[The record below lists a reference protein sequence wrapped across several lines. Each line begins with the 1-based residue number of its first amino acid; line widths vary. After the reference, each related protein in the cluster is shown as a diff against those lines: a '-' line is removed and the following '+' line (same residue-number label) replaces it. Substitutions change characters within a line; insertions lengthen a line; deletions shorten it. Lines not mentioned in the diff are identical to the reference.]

1 MSNQVRLFYF
11 FKSGRYAKFFDG
23 GKMENTENL
32 KTEIVTAIKN
42 ASDIKTLEEIRVSVL
57 GKKGK
62 ITELMKGLGALSVE
76 EKKEMGKTLNIL
88 KSEVEAAL
96 EAQKKVLEAQ
106 ELNRKL
112 AAEKIDVTLPIR
124 PENQGRIHP
133 VSKIYEEVVAIFG
146 EMGFEVAEGP
156 DIEDQFHNFNALNM
170 PANHPAR
177 QMQDTFYIPNPD
189 SDDFDDSYVVRTHTS
204 PVQIRTMEAK
214 RPPIRVIAPGRT
226 YRSDYDA
233 THTPM
238 FHQVEGLVID
248 KNITMAHLK
257 GCLYDFVKAFF
268 ELDEIP
274 VRYRPSYFPFT
285 EPSAEM
291 DIGCKKTKTEL
302 KIGAGTDWLEILG
315 CGMVHPRVL
324 EAGGIDPNEYQG
336 FAFGVGIDRL
346 AMLKYGIPDLRTF
359 FESDVRWLK
368 HYGFLPLDE
377 SSMTG
382 GLSNNGGMAR

>member
-1 MSNQVRLFYF
+1 
-11 FKSGRYAKFFDG
+11 
-23 GKMENTENL
+23 MENLEDL
-32 KTEIVTAIKN
+32 KNNVVKQIKN
-42 ASDIKTLEEIRVSVL
+42 AANLKELDDIRVAIM
-57 GKKGK
+57 GKKGQL
-62 ITELMKGLGALSVE
+62 TEMMKGLGALPLE
-76 EKKEMGKTLNIL
+76 EKIAMGKSLNVV
-88 KSEVEAAL
+88 KSEIEKNI
-96 EAQKKVLEAQ
+96 EEQKKLLEEKA
-106 ELNRKL
+106 LNEKL

-124 PENQGRIHP
+124 PETQGRIHP

-146 EMGFEVAEGP
+146 EMGFSVADGP

-177 QMQDTFYIPNPD
+177 QMQDTFYL
-189 SDDFDDSYVVRTHTS
+189 SDDPSKPFDMDTAYVARTQTS
-204 PVQIRTMEAK
+204 GIQIRTMEK
-214 RPPIRVIAPGRT
+214 QQPPIRIIAPGRT

-268 ELDEIP
+268 ELDELP

-291 DIGCKKTKTEL
+291 DIGCLKTKTEL
-302 KIGAGTDWLEILG
+302 KIGAGTDWMEILG
-315 CGMVHPRVL
+315 CGMVHPNVL
-324 EAGGIDPNEYQG
+324 RAGGIDPNEYQG
-336 FAFGVGIDRL
+336 FAFGMGIDRL

-368 HYGFLPLDE
+368 HYGFTPLDF

-382 GLSNNGGMAR
+382 GLSNNGGLAR

>member
-1 MSNQVRLFYF
+1 
-11 FKSGRYAKFFDG
+11 
-23 GKMENTENL
+23 MENMESL
-32 KTEIVTAIKN
+32 KTELLAEIN
-42 ASDIKTLEEIRVSVL
+42 AAGDLKTLEEARVAIT
-57 GKKGK
+57 GKKGRL
-62 ITELMKGLGALSVE
+62 TAMMKDLGALSIE
-76 EKKEMGKTLNIL
+76 EKKEMGKNLNIL
-88 KSEVEAAL
+88 KAEVEKALETRKGILEEAAL
-96 EAQKKVLEAQ
+96 NARLEKEKVD
-106 ELNRKL
+106 
-112 AAEKIDVTLPIR
+112 ITLPIR
-124 PENQGRIHP
+124 PEVQGRIHP

-146 EMGFEVAEGP
+146 QMGFSVAEGP

-170 PANHPAR
+170 PANHPAH
-177 QMQDTFYIPNPD
+177 QMQDTFYIPNPE
-189 SDDFDDSYVVRTHTS
+189 SDDFDDSFVVRTHTS
-204 PVQIRTMEAK
+204 PVQIRTMEK
-214 RPPIRVIAPGRT
+214 QQPPIRIIAPGRT

-248 KNITMAHLK
+248 KDITMAHLK

-291 DIGCKKTKTEL
+291 DIGCLKTKTEL
-302 KIGAGTDWLEILG
+302 KIGAGDDWLEILG
-315 CGMVHPRVL
+315 CGMVHPNVL
-324 EAGGIDPNEYQG
+324 RAGGIDPDVYQG

-368 HYGFLPLDE
+368 HYGFTPLDE

-382 GLSNNGGMAR
+382 GLSNNGGAGR

>member
-1 MSNQVRLFYF
+1 
-11 FKSGRYAKFFDG
+11 
-23 GKMENTENL
+23 MENLESL
-32 KTEIVTAIKN
+32 KAEILAAIAQAQDLK
-42 ASDIKTLEEIRVSVL
+42 AWDEARVAAL

-62 ITELMKGLGALSVE
+62 VTELMKGMGALPVE
-76 EKKEMGKTLNIL
+76 QKIEIGKKLNVLKAEIEQALEHRRNELAEKEMN
-88 KSEVEAAL
+88 E
-96 EAQKKVLEAQ
+96 
-106 ELNRKL
+106 KL
-112 AAEKIDVTLPIR
+112 AKETIDVTLPIR
-124 PENQGRIHP
+124 DEAQGRIHP

-177 QMQDTFYIPNPD
+177 QMQDTFYIPNKN

-204 PVQIRTMEAK
+204 PVQIRTMESK
-214 RPPIRVIAPGRT
+214 KPPIRIIAPGRT

-291 DIGCKKTKTEL
+291 DIGCLKTKSEL

-315 CGMVHPRVL
+315 CGMVHPNVL
-324 EAGGIDPNEYQG
+324 RAGGIDPDEYQG
-336 FAFGVGIDRL
+336 FAFGMGIDRL

-368 HYGFLPLDE
+368 HYGFNPLDF

-382 GLSNNGGMAR
+382 GLSNNGGSAR

>member
-1 MSNQVRLFYF
+1 MRK
-11 FKSGRYAKFFDG
+11 FKT
-23 GKMENTENL
+23 MEDLESL
-32 KTEIVTAIKN
+32 KTKILQNIQAAADLK
-42 ASDIKTLEEIRVSVL
+42 SLEEVKVAAM
-57 GKKGK
+57 GKKGAV
-62 ITELMKGLGALSVE
+62 TEMMKGLGALAAE
-76 EKKEMGKTLNIL
+76 QR
-88 KSEVEAAL
+88 VEAG
-96 EAQKKVLEAQ
+96 KKLNVLKNEIEQAISMRREVLEAE
-106 ELNRKL
+106 ELNKKL
-112 AAEKIDVTLPIR
+112 ATETVDITLPVR
-124 PENQGRIHP
+124 PEIQGRIHP

-146 EMGFEVAEGP
+146 QMGFDVADGP

-170 PANHPAR
+170 PPNHPAR
-177 QMQDTFYIPNPD
+177 QMQDTFYLPHDANEP
-189 SDDFDDSYVVRTHTS
+189 FDMDKSYVIRTHTS
-204 PVQIRTMEAK
+204 GMQIRTMESK
-214 RPPIRVIAPGRT
+214 KPPIRIIAPGRT

-248 KNITMAHLK
+248 KTTTMAHLK

-291 DIGCKKTKTEL
+291 DIGCLKTKTEL
-302 KIGAGTDWLEILG
+302 KIGAGNDWLEILG
-315 CGMVHPRVL
+315 CGMVHPNVL
-324 EAGGIDPNEYQG
+324 KAGGIDPDEYQG
-336 FAFGVGIDRL
+336 FAFGVGLDRL

-368 HYGFLPLDE
+368 NYGFSPLDF

-382 GLSNNGGMAR
+382 GLSNNGGLIR

>member
-1 MSNQVRLFYF
+1 
-11 FKSGRYAKFFDG
+11 
-23 GKMENTENL
+23 MEDLESL
-32 KTEIVTAIKN
+32 KTQILQNIAAAADLKSLDEV
-42 ASDIKTLEEIRVSVL
+42 RVAAM
-57 GKKGK
+57 GKKGAV
-62 ITELMKGLGALSVE
+62 TEMMKGLGALPQE
-76 EKKEMGKTLNIL
+76 QKIEAGKKLNVLKNEIEQAVANRREIL
-88 KSEVEAAL
+88 ENEV
-96 EAQKKVLEAQ
+96 
-106 ELNRKL
+106 LNQKL
-112 AAEKIDVTLPIR
+112 ATEIVDVTLPIR
-124 PENQGRIHP
+124 PEIQGRVHP

-146 EMGFEVAEGP
+146 QMGFDVAEGP

-170 PANHPAR
+170 PPNHPAR
-177 QMQDTFYIPNPD
+177 QMQDTFYLPHDANEP
-189 SDDFDDSYVVRTHTS
+189 FDMDKSYVIRTHTS
-204 PVQIRTMEAK
+204 GMQIRTMENK
-214 RPPIRVIAPGRT
+214 KPPIRIIAPGRT

-248 KNITMAHLK
+248 KTTTMAHLK

-291 DIGCKKTKTEL
+291 DIGCLKSKTEL
-302 KIGAGTDWLEILG
+302 KVGAGSDWLEILG
-315 CGMVHPRVL
+315 CGMVHPNVL
-324 EAGGIDPNEYQG
+324 KAGGIDPNEYQG
-336 FAFGVGIDRL
+336 FAFGVGLDRL

-368 HYGFLPLDE
+368 NYGFAPLDF

-382 GLSNNGGMAR
+382 GLSNNGGQTR

>member
-1 MSNQVRLFYF
+1 MVDTTQLKNELLENVSAAQNMKALEDVRV
-11 FKSGRYAKFFDG
+11 A
-23 GKMENTENL
+23 
-32 KTEIVTAIKN
+32 A
-42 ASDIKTLEEIRVSVL
+42 L

-62 ITELMKGLGALSVE
+62 ITELMKSLSLLSVE
-76 EKKEMGKTLNIL
+76 EKKEMGKQLNIL
-88 KSEVEAAL
+88 KTEIEAAL
-96 EAQKKVLEAQ
+96 EKQKSVLEEK
-106 ELNRKL
+106 ELNEKL
-112 AAEKIDVTLPIR
+112 AHEVIDVTLPIR
-124 PENQGRIHP
+124 PEIQGRIHP

-146 EMGFEVAEGP
+146 QMGFDVAEGP
-156 DIEDQFHNFNALNM
+156 DIEDQFHNFNALNT

-177 QMQDTFYIPNPD
+177 QMQDTFYIKNLE
-189 SDDFDDSYVVRTHTS
+189 SDDFDDSFVVRTQTS
-204 PVQIRTMEAK
+204 SVQIRTMEK
-214 RPPIRVIAPGRT
+214 QCPPIRIIAPGRT

-268 ELDEIP
+268 ELDELP

-291 DIGCKKTKTEL
+291 DIGCLKTKTEL
-302 KIGAGTDWLEILG
+302 KIGAGNDWLEILG
-315 CGMVHPRVL
+315 CGMVHPNVL
-324 EAGGIDPNEYQG
+324 KAGGIDPDEYQG
-336 FAFGVGIDRL
+336 FAFGMGLDRL

-368 HYGFLPLDE
+368 HYGFVPLDE

-382 GLSNNGGMAR
+382 GLSNNGGAQR

>member
-1 MSNQVRLFYF
+1 
-11 FKSGRYAKFFDG
+11 
-23 GKMENTENL
+23 MEDLESL
-32 KTEIVTAIKN
+32 KTQILQNVQAAADLKSLDEV
-42 ASDIKTLEEIRVSVL
+42 RVAAM
-57 GKKGK
+57 GKKGAV
-62 ITELMKGLGALSVE
+62 TEMMKGLGALPQE
-76 EKKEMGKTLNIL
+76 QKIEAGKKLNVLKNEIEQAVANRREIL
-88 KSEVEAAL
+88 ENEV
-96 EAQKKVLEAQ
+96 
-106 ELNRKL
+106 LNQKL
-112 AAEKIDVTLPIR
+112 ATEIVDVTLPIR
-124 PENQGRIHP
+124 PEIQGRVHP

-146 EMGFEVAEGP
+146 QMGFDVAEGP

-170 PANHPAR
+170 PPNHPAR
-177 QMQDTFYIPNPD
+177 QMQDTFYLPHDANEP
-189 SDDFDDSYVVRTHTS
+189 FDMDKSYVIRTHTS
-204 PVQIRTMEAK
+204 GMQIRTMENK
-214 RPPIRVIAPGRT
+214 KPPIRIIAPGRT

-248 KNITMAHLK
+248 KTTTMAHLK

-291 DIGCKKTKTEL
+291 DIGCLKTKTEL
-302 KIGAGTDWLEILG
+302 KVGAGSDWLEILG
-315 CGMVHPRVL
+315 CGMVHPNVL
-324 EAGGIDPNEYQG
+324 KAGGIDPDEYQG
-336 FAFGVGIDRL
+336 FAFGVGLDRL

-368 HYGFLPLDE
+368 NYGFAPLDF

-382 GLSNNGGMAR
+382 GLSNNGGQTR

>member
-1 MSNQVRLFYF
+1 
-11 FKSGRYAKFFDG
+11 
-23 GKMENTENL
+23 MENLEEL
-32 KTEIVTAIKN
+32 KTKLLADINA
-42 ASDIKTLEEIRVSVL
+42 ASDLKGLDELRVAVI
-57 GKKGK
+57 GKKGV
-62 ITELMKGLGALSVE
+62 ITDKMKTLGALPLEEKIAAGKLLNLLKSAVE
-76 EKKEMGKTLNIL
+76 EAIERKKQL
-88 KSEVEAAL
+88 L
-96 EAQKKVLEAQ
+96 ETE
-106 ELNRKL
+106 ELNRRL
-112 AAEKIDVTLPIR
+112 ATETIDVTLPVR
-124 PENQGRIHP
+124 PEIQGRIHP

-146 EMGFEVAEGP
+146 QMGFEVAEGP

-177 QMQDTFYIPNPD
+177 QMQDTFYIPNRE
-189 SDDFDDSYVVRTHTS
+189 SEDFDDSYVVRTHTS
-204 PVQIRTMEAK
+204 PVQIRTMENK
-214 RPPIRVIAPGRT
+214 KPPIRIIAPGRT

-248 KNITMAHLK
+248 KTTTMAHLK

-268 ELDEIP
+268 EIDDIK

-291 DIGCKKTKTEL
+291 DIGCRKSKEEL
-302 KIGAGTDWLEILG
+302 KIGEGDDWLEILG
-315 CGMVHPRVL
+315 CGMVHPKVL
-324 EAGGIDPNEYQG
+324 QAGGIDPEEYQG

-359 FESDVRWLK
+359 FESDLRWLK
-368 HYGFLPLDE
+368 HYGFVPLDE

-382 GLSNNGGMAR
+382 GLSNNGGLAR

>member
-1 MSNQVRLFYF
+1 
-11 FKSGRYAKFFDG
+11 
-23 GKMENTENL
+23 MEDLESL
-32 KTEIVTAIKN
+32 KTQILQNIAAAADLKSLDEV
-42 ASDIKTLEEIRVSVL
+42 RVAAM
-57 GKKGK
+57 GKKGAV
-62 ITELMKGLGALSVE
+62 TEMMKGLGALPQE
-76 EKKEMGKTLNIL
+76 QKIEAGKKLNVLKNEIEQAVANRREIL
-88 KSEVEAAL
+88 ENEV
-96 EAQKKVLEAQ
+96 
-106 ELNRKL
+106 LNQKL
-112 AAEKIDVTLPIR
+112 ATEIVDVTLPIR
-124 PENQGRIHP
+124 PEIQGRVHP

-146 EMGFEVAEGP
+146 QMGFDVAEGP

-170 PANHPAR
+170 PPNHPAR
-177 QMQDTFYIPNPD
+177 QMQDTFYLPHDANEP
-189 SDDFDDSYVVRTHTS
+189 FDMDKSYVIRTHTS
-204 PVQIRTMEAK
+204 GMQIRTMENK
-214 RPPIRVIAPGRT
+214 KPPIRIIAPGRT

-248 KNITMAHLK
+248 KTTTMAHLK

-291 DIGCKKTKTEL
+291 DIGCLKTKTEL
-302 KIGAGTDWLEILG
+302 KVGAGSDWLEILG
-315 CGMVHPRVL
+315 CGMVHPNVL
-324 EAGGIDPNEYQG
+324 KAGGIDPDEYQG
-336 FAFGVGIDRL
+336 FAFGVGLDRL

-368 HYGFLPLDE
+368 NYGFAPLDF

-382 GLSNNGGMAR
+382 GLSNNGGQTR

>member
-1 MSNQVRLFYF
+1 
-11 FKSGRYAKFFDG
+11 
-23 GKMENTENL
+23 MENLESL
-32 KTEIVTAIKN
+32 KNEVLNKISTSNDLKELDEV
-42 ASDIKTLEEIRVSVL
+42 RVSIL

-62 ITELMKGLGALSVE
+62 LTEQMKGLGALPLE
-76 EKKEMGKTLNIL
+76 EKIAMGKTLNVI
-88 KSEVEAAL
+88 KTEIENAIDI
-96 EAQKKVLEAQ
+96 QKKVLEEKA
-106 ELNRKL
+106 LNDKL
-112 AAEKIDVTLPIR
+112 AKETIDVTLPIR
-124 PENQGRIHP
+124 PETQGRIHP

-146 EMGFEVAEGP
+146 QMGFEVANGP

-177 QMQDTFYIPNPD
+177 QMQDTFYLNNNPNEPFDMD
-189 SDDFDDSYVVRTHTS
+189 SAYVVRTHTS
-204 PVQIRTMEAK
+204 GVQIRTMEK
-214 RPPIRVIAPGRT
+214 QQPPIRIIAPGRT

-257 GCLYDFVKAFF
+257 GCLYDFMKAFF
-268 ELDEIP
+268 ELDDLP

-291 DIGCKKTKTEL
+291 DIGCLKTKTEL
-302 KIGAGTDWLEILG
+302 KIGAGTDWLEVLG
-315 CGMVHPRVL
+315 CGMVHPNVL
-324 EAGGIDPNEYQG
+324 KAGGIDPNEYQG
-336 FAFGVGIDRL
+336 FAFGMGIDRL

-368 HYGFLPLDE
+368 HYGFTPLDI

-382 GLSNNGGMAR
+382 GLSNNGGQTR

>member
-1 MSNQVRLFYF
+1 
-11 FKSGRYAKFFDG
+11 
-23 GKMENTENL
+23 MENLENL
-32 KTEIVTAIKN
+32 KNDTLQKIQA
-42 ASDIKTLEEIRVSVL
+42 ASNLKELDDIRVSVL

-62 ITELMKGLGALSVE
+62 LTEQMKGLGALPLE
-76 EKKEMGKTLNIL
+76 EKIAAGKALNVVKAQID
-88 KSEVEAAL
+88 SAL
-96 EAQKKVLEAQ
+96 SAQKAVLEEKA
-106 ELNRKL
+106 LNEKL
-112 AAEKIDVTLPIR
+112 AGETIDVTLPVR
-124 PENQGRIHP
+124 PETQGRIHP

-146 EMGFEVAEGP
+146 EMGFDVANGP

-177 QMQDTFYIPNPD
+177 QMQDTFYLSSNPEEP
-189 SDDFDDSYVVRTHTS
+189 FDMDTAYVIRTHTS
-204 PVQIRTMEAK
+204 GMQIRTMEK
-214 RPPIRVIAPGRT
+214 QQPPIRIIAPGRT

-257 GCLYDFVKAFF
+257 GCLYDFMKAFF
-268 ELDEIP
+268 ELDDLP

-291 DIGCKKTKTEL
+291 DIGCLKTKTEL
-302 KIGAGTDWLEILG
+302 KIGAGTDWLEVLG
-315 CGMVHPRVL
+315 CGMVHPNVL
-324 EAGGIDPNEYQG
+324 KAGGIDPNEYQG
-336 FAFGVGIDRL
+336 FAFGMGIDRL

-368 HYGFLPLDE
+368 HYGFTPLDF

-382 GLSNNGGMAR
+382 GLSNNGGLAR

>member
-1 MSNQVRLFYF
+1 
-11 FKSGRYAKFFDG
+11 
-23 GKMENTENL
+23 MEDIESL
-32 KTEIVTAIKN
+32 KTQILNNIKTVD
-42 ASDIKTLEEIRVSVL
+42 DIKSLEDIRISAM
-57 GKKGK
+57 GKKGL
-62 ITELMKGLGALSVE
+62 ITEQMKGLGALPLE
-76 EKKEMGKTLNIL
+76 QKIEMGKKLNVI
-88 KSEVEAAL
+88 KTEIENAL
-96 EAQKKVLEAQ
+96 ASQKLVLEEKALNEKLRQ
-106 ELNRKL
+106 ETLD
-112 AAEKIDVTLPIR
+112 ITLPAR
-124 PENQGRIHP
+124 PEIQGRIHP

-146 EMGFEVAEGP
+146 QMGFEVAEGP

-170 PANHPAR
+170 PQNHPAR
-177 QMQDTFYIPNPD
+177 QMQDTFYLPNTND
-189 SDDFDDSYVVRTHTS
+189 GNFDMDTSYVIRTHTS
-204 PVQIRTMEAK
+204 GIQIRTMESK
-214 RPPIRVIAPGRT
+214 KPPIRIIAPGRT

-291 DIGCKKTKTEL
+291 DIGCLKTKTEL
-302 KIGAGTDWLEILG
+302 KIGAGNDWLEILG
-315 CGMVHPRVL
+315 CGMVHPNVL
-324 EAGGIDPNEYQG
+324 KAGGIDPDEYQG

-368 HYGFLPLDE
+368 NYGFAPLDF
-377 SSMTG
+377 SSLTG
-382 GLSNNGGMAR
+382 GLSNNGGQTR